1 MKETKFAADG
11 LPPLNQDDEIG
22 AKAQWTRQLL
32 TTASSR
38 IYIAMMRI
46 HEVAQELND
55 GQADPDQA
63 RDDVVYCCI
72 DATCQHLITKFLSA
86 RTLGQLE
93 EANRI
98 QALIQQL
105 EAFQDQL
112 DPE

>member
-1 MKETKFAADG
+1 MTPPSN
-11 LPPLNQDDEIG
+11 LPPLAQDDEIG

-32 TTASSR
+32 TTAGSR
-38 IYIAMMRI
+38 IYTAMMRI
-46 HEVAQELND
+46 HEVAQELID
-55 GQADPDQA
+55 DEADPDQA

-72 DATCQHLITKFLSA
+72 DATCQHLITKFLAA

-98 QALIQQL
+98 EALIQQL
-105 EAFQDQL
+105 DAFQDQL

>member
-1 MKETKFAADG
+1 MTSPSE
-11 LPPLNQDDEIG
+11 LPPLKQDDEIG

-32 TTASSR
+32 TAAGTR
-38 IYIAMMRI
+38 IYTAMMRI
-46 HEVAQELND
+46 HEVAQELIENED
-55 GQADPDQA
+55 VDADQA

-72 DATCQHLITKFLSA
+72 DATCQHLITKFLAA

-98 QALIQQL
+98 EALIQQL

-112 DPE
+112 DSDD